1 MESTVPNPIFCMV
14 CETIRQIAQ
23 ESITNADTTPVTEE
37 VTKSEPTT
45 VTETTV
51 TKKYVLQYTRDC
63 FKNCSNIL
71 RSRYIPRLQL
81 VELENSN
88 FVGVKMKI
96 KVQFFEERLVDAVG
110 AGVYEIYAK
119 TGNKEELFYVGES
132 VFVLV
137 RCATHLYEIS
147 KGKGYLGFD
156 KEKIENDNITLIF
169 KLYDNVS
176 SKINRTTLEQKLID
190 TKKPKMQSGIKDRV
204 KPIED
209 MIDELTNFLNE

>member
-1 MESTVPNPIFCMV
+1 
-14 CETIRQIAQ
+14 
-23 ESITNADTTPVTEE
+23 
-37 VTKSEPTT
+37 
-45 VTETTV
+45 
-51 TKKYVLQYTRDC
+51 
-63 FKNCSNIL
+63 
-71 RSRYIPRLQL
+71 
-81 VELENSN
+81 
-88 FVGVKMKI
+88 MKI

-119 TGNKEELFYVGES
+119 TDNKEELFYVGES

-156 KEKIENDNITLIF
+156 KEKIEKDNITLIF

-176 SKINRTTLEQKLID
+176 SKIDRIALEKEIID
-190 TKKPKMQSGIKDRV
+190 TKKPRMQSGIKDRV

-209 MIDELTNFLNE
+209 MIDELTSFLNE

>member
-1 MESTVPNPIFCMV
+1 MN
-14 CETIRQIAQ
+14 
-23 ESITNADTTPVTEE
+23 
-37 VTKSEPTT
+37 
-45 VTETTV
+45 
-51 TKKYVLQYTRDC
+51 
-63 FKNCSNIL
+63 
-71 RSRYIPRLQL
+71 
-81 VELENSN
+81 
-88 FVGVKMKI
+88 I

-119 TGNKEELFYVGES
+119 TDNKEELFYVGES

-156 KEKIENDNITLIF
+156 KEKIEKDNLTLIF

-176 SKINRTTLEQKLID
+176 SKIDRTALEKELID
-190 TKKPKMQSGIKDRV
+190 TKKPIMQSGIKDRV

>member
-1 MESTVPNPIFCMV
+1 
-14 CETIRQIAQ
+14 
-23 ESITNADTTPVTEE
+23 
-37 VTKSEPTT
+37 
-45 VTETTV
+45 
-51 TKKYVLQYTRDC
+51 
-63 FKNCSNIL
+63 
-71 RSRYIPRLQL
+71 
-81 VELENSN
+81 
-88 FVGVKMKI
+88 MKI
-96 KVQFFEERLVDAVG
+96 KVRFFEERLVDAVG

-119 TGNKEELFYVGES
+119 TDNKEELFYVGES

-176 SKINRTTLEQKLID
+176 SKIDRTALEKELID
-190 TKKPKMQSGIKDRV
+190 TKKPRMQSGIKDRV

>member
-1 MESTVPNPIFCMV
+1 ME
-14 CETIRQIAQ
+14 
-23 ESITNADTTPVTEE
+23 
-37 VTKSEPTT
+37 
-45 VTETTV
+45 
-51 TKKYVLQYTRDC
+51 
-63 FKNCSNIL
+63 
-71 RSRYIPRLQL
+71 
-81 VELENSN
+81 
-88 FVGVKMKI
+88 I

-119 TGNKEELFYVGES
+119 TDNKEELFYVGES

-156 KEKIENDNITLIF
+156 KEKIEKDNITLIF

-176 SKINRTTLEQKLID
+176 SKIDRTALEKELID
-190 TKKPKMQSGIKDRV
+190 TKKPIMQSGIKDRV

>member
-1 MESTVPNPIFCMV
+1 MN
-14 CETIRQIAQ
+14 
-23 ESITNADTTPVTEE
+23 
-37 VTKSEPTT
+37 
-45 VTETTV
+45 
-51 TKKYVLQYTRDC
+51 
-63 FKNCSNIL
+63 
-71 RSRYIPRLQL
+71 
-81 VELENSN
+81 
-88 FVGVKMKI
+88 I

-119 TGNKEELFYVGES
+119 TDNKEELFYVGES

-156 KEKIENDNITLIF
+156 KEKIEKDNLTLIF

-176 SKINRTTLEQKLID
+176 SKIDRTALEKELID
-190 TKKPKMQSGIKDRV
+190 TKKTIMQSGIKDRV

>member
-1 MESTVPNPIFCMV
+1 
-14 CETIRQIAQ
+14 
-23 ESITNADTTPVTEE
+23 
-37 VTKSEPTT
+37 
-45 VTETTV
+45 
-51 TKKYVLQYTRDC
+51 
-63 FKNCSNIL
+63 
-71 RSRYIPRLQL
+71 
-81 VELENSN
+81 
-88 FVGVKMKI
+88 MKI

-119 TGNKEELFYVGES
+119 TDNKEELFYVGES

-156 KEKIENDNITLIF
+156 KEKIDKDNITLIF

-176 SKINRTTLEQKLID
+176 SKIDRAALEKELID
-190 TKKPKMQSGIKDRV
+190 TKKPRMQSGIKDRV